1 MLMKRLFCGLLM
13 LAGLT
18 PPAIAA
24 DARPNLLVILADD
37 LGRGDYSAFGT
48 PDIRTPNIDRLC
60 REGMTFENFYANSCA
75 CSPSRAAL
83 LSGCYPDRVG
93 VPGLVRHTLEDNW
106 GYLSAKAT
114 LLPKALQPARYHTAI
129 VGKWNLGLE
138 PPNTPNDRGF
148 DLFHGFLGDMM
159 DDYWKHLRAGH
170 NFLRLNREVIQ
181 PVGHATDLFTDWACS
196 YLEQRA
202 HAGGP
207 FFLYLAYTA
216 PHDPIQP
223 PPDWLAKV
231 QQRQPGLGEKRAKI
245 VALIEHLDSGVGRV
259 LGTLD
264 RLKLAENTLVILTSD
279 NGGNLLYG
287 ANNGP
292 WRSGKTHMYEGGL
305 RVPGMARWPGRI
317 QPGSRTRHMALSM
330 DIYPTLCAAAGIAP
344 AADIDGVSFLP
355 TLLGKPQPAP
365 PGNRYFV
372 LREGGPIF
380 GGRTSNALIEGPW
393 KLLQDRPDLPRELYN
408 LQADP
413 QETADLAAKKKQ
425 IFLRLDAAMRRH
437 IQQGGQVPWE
447 PEDPAAAF
455 PAPISLP
462 SPQRK

>member
-1 MLMKRLFCGLLM
+1 
-13 LAGLT
+13 
-18 PPAIAA
+18 
-24 DARPNLLVILADD
+24 
-37 LGRGDYSAFGT
+37 
-48 PDIRTPNIDRLC
+48 
-60 REGMTFENFYANSCA
+60 
-75 CSPSRAAL
+75 
-83 LSGCYPDRVG
+83 
-93 VPGLVRHTLEDNW
+93 VRHTLEDNW
-106 GYLSAKAT
+106 GFLSAKAT
-114 LLPKALQPARYHTAI
+114 LLPKALRPARYHTAI

-196 YLEQRA
+196 YLEERA

-223 PPDWLAKV
+223 PPEWLAKV
-231 QQRQPGLGEKRAKI
+231 QQRQPGLDEKRAKI

-264 RLKLAENTLVILTSD
+264 RLKLAGNTLVILTSD

-317 QPGSRTRHMALSM
+317 QPGSHTPHMALLM

-355 TLLGKPQPAP
+355 TLLGQPQPAP
-365 PGNRYFV
+365 P
-372 LREGGPIF
+372 
-380 GGRTSNALIEGPW
+380 A
-393 KLLQDRPDLPRELYN
+393 K
-408 LQADP
+408 
-413 QETADLAAKKKQ
+413 AA
-425 IFLRLDAAMRRH
+425 
-437 IQQGGQVPWE
+437 
-447 PEDPAAAF
+447 
-455 PAPISLP
+455 PAPARKPAEP
-462 SPQRK
+462 SAPRPEYTMSPGTGDHPVSCAPDTR